1 MAGNESRSSWSQE
14 ESELE
19 SSAADIHDAIAFLCK
34 GKGFDDDRLATCTAL
49 INVLGGPET
58 NPEMLRERLVSA
70 INAIGGPTAEVLGDS
85 LRLTERAWEYQTL
98 RKRRELHGLQ
108 QDPVI
113 GWEAVADRA
122 DKAIGELVAVLVS
135 GRYPKSPIPAR
146 IAESHSGV
154 AIYAMGIHTIVRD
167 RRHEETR
174 YRFQL
179 VGLADGVDYF
189 GIDTDNSNVPRVISD
204 DFELKM
210 EFYEKGYQLQFW
222 PSEPLMRGK
231 TYDLRYFVRNP
242 RNREEPE
249 VTAEHLAFHEPTRVA
264 SFSASFLGEHPQIV
278 WRVDRLTGIAAPG
291 EPTRDTVVQLDSK
304 HTIRT
309 EFSDLYGGLHC
320 GLAWDW

>member
-1 MAGNESRSSWSQE
+1 M
-14 ESELE
+14 E
-19 SSAADIHDAIAFLCK
+19 SSAADIHDAIVFLCK
-34 GKGFDDDRLATCTAL
+34 GKGFDDRRLATCAAL
-49 INVLGGPET
+49 VNVLGGPET
-58 NPEMLRERLVSA
+58 HPDMLRERFVAA
-70 INAIGGPTAEVLGDS
+70 INAIGGTTSEVLGDS
-85 LRLTERAWEYQTL
+85 LRLTERAWEYLTL
-98 RKRRELHGLQ
+98 RKRREFHGLQ

-122 DKAIGELVAVLVS
+122 DKAISELVAVLVS
-135 GRYPKSPIPAR
+135 GRYPKSPIPTK

-179 VGLADGVDYF
+179 VGLADGMDYF

-210 EFYEKGYQLQFW
+210 EFYENGYQLQFW
-222 PSEPLMRGK
+222 PGEQMMRGR

-242 RNREEPE
+242 HRQEERV
-249 VTAEHLAFHEPTRVA
+249 VTAEHLAFHEPTRFA
-264 SFSASFLGEHPQIV
+264 SFTVSFVGDRPRMI

-291 EPTRDTVVQLDSK
+291 EPTRDTVLQANEK
-304 HTIRT
+304 GIAHT
-309 EFSDLYGGLHC
+309 EFNDLYGGLHS
-320 GLAWDW
+320 GIAWDW